1 MCKKQDELLA
11 NRQRN
16 YELAQK
22 MVQFNQ
28 KDYVFFKDKH
38 GFYRFVEEEN
48 FKNECGTIIEI
59 LHFQ

>member
-38 GFYRFVEEEN
+38 LEV
-48 FKNECGTIIEI
+48 
-59 LHFQ
+59 